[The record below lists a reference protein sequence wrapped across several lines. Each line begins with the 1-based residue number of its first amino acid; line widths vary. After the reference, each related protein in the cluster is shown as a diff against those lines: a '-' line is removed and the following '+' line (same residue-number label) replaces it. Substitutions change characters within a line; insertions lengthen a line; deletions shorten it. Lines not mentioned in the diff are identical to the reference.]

1 MKHYGFTLLPSRRIF
16 PRTLLFTL
24 ILGSCGLTSCEDE
37 LEHPQ
42 QFSSKLSFS
51 SEISS
56 SWTST
61 TRSATGSNGT
71 QNTVS
76 VLEEGDTPLYLHTLY
91 TDSIA
96 LPSGSQATQK
106 IETRTTPVKN
116 ENMYDTFSVS
126 AYAYTG
132 NWDNSQ
138 LPNYFYNATASKSS
152 NNSYELAADYY
163 WPGKNYHMKF
173 FAYAPMTNGN
183 YKLSGEAH
191 PGTPTVSVTV
201 PSDVSKQEDLLVA
214 GTQELSGDQNQ
225 PVALTFRHAL
235 TAIRFVCGNDMQ
247 AGTLK
252 KVTLKGVYSKGV
264 FDMGSSQWTS
274 LKAANSFSQ
283 TLDKKLTGSK
293 DEAITTDAQTFM
305 MIPQTLPEG
314 AQLEVVFENESQGEK
329 TLTADLKGTEWPIGK
344 TVTYR
349 ISTSSI
355 NWTYHFSVT
364 GPEDFEFDG
373 GTKQYKVTSYRENGN
388 GTKEPVEWTA
398 QYWDDNAQNWS
409 NHKPEWL
416 KNFTGSGGDAEVE
429 KSYDITA
436 AAQIGSDLNEHT
448 RKLKEAPHKGEETKP
463 YNLAGTNG
471 GDKNMNTANCYVVDA
486 PGYYS
491 FPLVYGNGIK
501 DGNDNVKSYTNTSAT
516 GRNMLRM
523 LLNHSGSITSHYI
536 QRAAKPEKAELLGQ
550 DASNLITEVK
560 YNLDNV
566 CSTISFK
573 VDKSTIREGN
583 AIIAIKDAQEK
594 ILWSWHIWVT
604 GENLNE
610 TVAVENRQNKKYN
623 FMPIVL
629 GWCNERTTTYQARS
643 CKVKFTAGEN
653 SQEITI
659 NQKENKI
666 TFGDN
671 HPYYQWGRKDPF
683 LPSNGYHLSSTE
695 VEKNENKRWFGKDGM
710 STTSNPKV
718 ENLMTG
724 KNCIMN
730 YILKPEVMH
739 SANSADNTYYN
750 LWDITHNGK
759 EGQSVKSI
767 YDPCPAGFKVP
778 DSDAFT
784 GFVDA
789 IYTDKPSVGI
799 EIRGQWDQNNYGW
812 KFYVTYP
819 SRDNDKMI
827 LFPALGWRDPQSGSL
842 SQDSDNGNYWTSA
855 PSKTSSAYYL
865 FLKPNPL
872 NVGPKL
878 SKDRSRA
885 LAIRPVRE

>member
-61 TRSATGSNGT
+61 TRSATGSNGL

-106 IETRTTPVKN
+106 IETRATPVKN
-116 ENMYDTFSVS
+116 ESMYNAFSVS

-183 YKLSGEAH
+183 YTLSGKEHA
-191 PGTPTVSVTV
+191 GAPTVSVTI
-201 PSDVSKQEDLLVA
+201 PSEVSKQEDLLVA

-252 KVTLKGVYSKGV
+252 KVTLKGVYSEGV

-314 AQLEVVFENESQGEK
+314 AQLEVVFENESQREK

-373 GTKQYKVTSYRENGN
+373 GTKQYKVSSYRKNGA
-388 GTKEPVEWTA
+388 GVIEPVKWTA
-398 QYWDDNAQNWS
+398 QYSENNGLTWTNNKPSWLGSFTETGEGSTNETPTAYNISVNAQ
-409 NHKPEWL
+409 
-416 KNFTGSGGDAEVE
+416 V
-429 KSYDITA
+429 
-436 AAQIGSDLNEHT
+436 GSDLNAHT
-448 RKLKEAPHKGEETKP
+448 QKLRDASPKGTEEKP
-463 YNLAGTNG
+463 YNLANATGEAADENS
-471 GDKNMNTANCYVVDA
+471 ANCYVVSA

-491 FPLVYGNGIK
+491 IPLIYGNGKKNGK
-501 DGNDNVKSYTNTSAT
+501 DNLEAFMNTGAKK
-516 GRNMLRM
+516 NMLR
-523 LLNHSGSITSHYI
+523 LFQNHKGSITKVYI
-536 QRAAKPEKAELLGQ
+536 RSNYITPEKAELLGQ
-550 DASNLITEVK
+550 DALNLVTDVK
-560 YNLDNV
+560 YNQEGQG
-566 CSTISFK
+566 SIRFK
-573 VDKSTIREGN
+573 VDKNTIRQGN
-583 AIIAIKDAQEK
+583 AIIAIKDAANQ
-594 ILWSWHIWVT
+594 IIWSWHIWVT
-604 GENLNE
+604 GTDLNQ
-610 TVAVENRQNKKYN
+610 VIQVKNAANKTYS
-623 FMPIVL
+623 FMPAVL
-629 GWCNERTTTYQARS
+629 GWCDERTTTYEARS
-643 CKVKFTAGEN
+643 CKVKFTAGEKN
-653 SQEITI
+653 EEITI
-659 NQKENKI
+659 VQKKNEI

-683 LPSNGYHLSSTE
+683 LPSNGYQNMAGTLK
-695 VEKNENKRWFGKDGM
+695 KNENKRWFGPDGLH
-710 STTSNPKV
+710 TTNNPTVQNLGTSNP
-718 ENLMTG
+718 
-724 KNCIMN
+724 CIQQ
-730 YILKPEVMH
+730 YILQPEVMH
-739 SANSADNTYYN
+739 SSNSADNTYYN
-750 LWDITHNGK
+750 LWDITHNGTTGK
-759 EGQSVKSI
+759 SVKSI

-778 DSDAFT
+778 DADAFT
-784 GFVDA
+784 GFTNRLD
-789 IYTDKPSVGI
+789 TEHPLPSAEAKGSWN
-799 EIRGQWDQNNYGW
+799 EKDYGW
-812 KFYVTYP
+812 NFTP
-819 SRDNDKMI
+819 NNSQMI
-827 LFPALGWRDPQSGSL
+827 FFPALGWRDPQSGGL
-842 SQDSDNGNYWTSA
+842 SQDWDSGNFWTSA
-855 PSKTSSAYYL
+855 PKSTGSAYYL
-865 FLKPNPL
+865 YLKKTE
-872 NVGPKL
+872 VGPKL

-885 LAIRPVRE
+885 LGIRPVKDE

>member
-61 TRSATGSNGT
+61 TRSATGSNGL

-96 LPSGSQATQK
+96 LPSVSQATQK
-106 IETRTTPVKN
+106 IETRATPVKN
-116 ENMYDTFSVS
+116 ESMYNAFSVS

-173 FAYAPMTNGN
+173 FAYAPMTNDN
-183 YKLSGEAH
+183 YKLSGKEHHGA
-191 PGTPTVSVTV
+191 PTVSVTV
-201 PSDVSKQEDLLVA
+201 PSDVSNQEDLLVA

-252 KVTLKGVYSKGV
+252 KVTLKGVYSEGV
-264 FDMGSSQWTS
+264 FDMGSSLWTPS
-274 LKAANSFSQ
+274 KTTNSFSQ

-329 TLTADLKGTEWPIGK
+329 ILTADLKDTEWPIGK

-373 GTKQYKVTSYRENGN
+373 GTKQYKVSSYRKNGA
-388 GTKEPVEWTA
+388 GVIEPVKWTA
-398 QYWDDNAQNWS
+398 QYSENNGLTWTNNKPSWLGSFTETGEGSTNETPTAYNISVNAQ
-409 NHKPEWL
+409 
-416 KNFTGSGGDAEVE
+416 V
-429 KSYDITA
+429 
-436 AAQIGSDLNEHT
+436 GSDLNEHT
-448 RKLKEAPHKGEETKP
+448 KKLRDASPKGTEEKP
-463 YNLAGTNG
+463 YNLANAT
-471 GDKNMNTANCYVVDA
+471 GDADDQNSANCYVVSA

-491 FPLVYGNGIK
+491 IPLIYGNGK
-501 DGNDNVKSYTNTSAT
+501 KNSQDNLDALMNINAKK
-516 GRNMLRM
+516 NMLR
-523 LLNHSGSITSHYI
+523 LFQNHKGSITKVYI
-536 QRAAKPEKAELLGQ
+536 RSNNITPEKAELLGQ
-550 DASNLITEVK
+550 DALNLVTDVK
-560 YNLDNV
+560 YNQEGQG
-566 CSTISFK
+566 TIRFK
-573 VDKSTIREGN
+573 VDKNTIRQGN
-583 AIIAIKDAQEK
+583 AIIAIKDATNQ
-594 ILWSWHIWVT
+594 IIWSWHIWVT
-604 GENLNE
+604 GTDLNQ
-610 TVAVENRQNKKYN
+610 VIQVKNAANKTYS
-623 FMPIVL
+623 FMPAVL
-629 GWCNERTTTYQARS
+629 GWCDERTTTYEARS
-643 CKVKFTAGEN
+643 CKVKFTAGEKN
-653 SQEITI
+653 EEITI
-659 NQKENKI
+659 VQKENKI

-683 LPSNGYHLSSTE
+683 LPSNGYQNMVGTLI
-695 VEKNENKRWFGKDGM
+695 KNENKRWFGPDGLH
-710 STTSNPKV
+710 TTNNPTVQNLGTSNR
-718 ENLMTG
+718 
-724 KNCIMN
+724 CIQQ
-730 YILKPEVMH
+730 YILQPEVMH
-739 SANSADNTYYN
+739 SSNSADNTYYN
-750 LWDITHNGK
+750 LWDITHNGTTGK
-759 EGQSVKSI
+759 SVKSI

-778 DSDAFT
+778 DADAFT
-784 GFVDA
+784 GFTNRLD
-789 IYTDKPSVGI
+789 TERPLPSPEAKGSWN
-799 EIRGQWDQNNYGW
+799 EKDYGW
-812 KFYVTYP
+812 NFTP
-819 SRDNDKMI
+819 NNSQMI
-827 LFPALGWRDPQSGSL
+827 FFPALGWRDPQSGGL
-842 SQDSDNGNYWTSA
+842 SQDWDSGNFWTSA
-855 PSKTSSAYYL
+855 PKSTGSAYYL
-865 FLKPNPL
+865 YLKKTE
-872 NVGPKL
+872 VGPKL

-885 LAIRPVRE
+885 LGIRPVKDE

>member
-61 TRSATGSNGT
+61 TRSATGSNGL

-106 IETRTTPVKN
+106 IETRATPVKN
-116 ENMYDTFSVS
+116 ESMYNAFSVS

-138 LPNYFYNATASKSS
+138 LPNYFYNAKASKSS

-183 YKLSGEAH
+183 YKLSGKEHHGA
-191 PGTPTVSVTV
+191 PTVSVTV

-225 PVALTFRHAL
+225 PVALIFRHAL

-252 KVTLKGVYSKGV
+252 KVTLKGVYSEGV

-274 LKAANSFSQ
+274 LKATNSFSQ

-329 TLTADLKGTEWPIGK
+329 ILTADLKGTEWPIGK

-355 NWTYHFSVT
+355 SWTYEFCVT
-364 GPEDFEFDG
+364 DPGEFEFDG
-373 GTKQYKVTSYRENGN
+373 GTKQYTVTSYRKNGA
-388 GTKEPVEWTA
+388 GVIEPVSWIA
-398 QYWDDNAQNWS
+398 QYSEDNGVTWS
-409 NHKPEWL
+409 DNKPSWL
-416 KNFTGSGGDAEVE
+416 VDF
-429 KSYDITA
+429 TA
-436 AAQIGSDLNEHT
+436 AGEGSKNENPTAYSVSVDAQVGSDLNAHT
-448 RKLKEAPHKGEETKP
+448 QKLRDASPKGTEAQP
-463 YNLAGTNG
+463 YNLANATGATEDENS
-471 GDKNMNTANCYVVDA
+471 ANCYVVSA

-491 FPLVYGNGIK
+491 IPLIYGNARK
-501 DGNDNVKSYTNTSAT
+501 DSRDNTEAFSNTKAY
-516 GRNMLRM
+516 GRNMLKVFR
-523 LLNHSGSITSHYI
+523 NHVSMITAVYI
-536 QRAAKPEKAELLGQ
+536 NNNAGVKPVKAELLGQ
-550 DASNLITEVK
+550 DALNLVTDVK
-560 YNLDNV
+560 YNPAGNG
-566 CSTISFK
+566 TITFK
-573 VDKSTIREGN
+573 VDQSTIRQGN
-583 AIIAIKDAQEK
+583 ALIAIKDATDQ
-594 ILWSWHIWVT
+594 IIWSWHIWVT
-604 GENLNE
+604 GEDLNK
-610 TVAVENRQNKKYN
+610 VIQVSNAANKPYS
-623 FMPIVL
+623 FMPVVL
-629 GWCNERTTTYQARS
+629 GWCDERTTTYQARS

-653 SQEITI
+653 TKEITI
-659 NQKENKI
+659 VQKENEI

-683 LPSNGYHLSSTE
+683 LPSNGYQNLQNQIAR
-695 VEKNENKRWFGKDGM
+695 NENKRWFGPDGLH
-710 STTSNPKV
+710 TTANPDHR
-718 ENLMTG
+718 NLGTG
-724 KNCIMN
+724 NPCIQN
-730 YILKPEVMH
+730 YIKNPEVMH
-739 SANSADNTYYN
+739 SLNSADNTYYN
-750 LWDITHNGK
+750 LWDSSHNGTT
-759 EGQSVKSI
+759 GTSVKSV
-767 YDPCPAGFKVP
+767 YDPCPVGFKVP
-778 DSDAFT
+778 DADAFT
-784 GFVDA
+784 GFTTKVYSDR
-789 IYTDKPSVGI
+789 PSPSSEVKGN
-799 EIRGQWDQNNYGW
+799 WNAADYGW
-812 KFYVTYP
+812 NFTPNGKSIF
-819 SRDNDKMI
+819 
-827 LFPALGWRDPQSGSL
+827 FPALGWRDPQSGGL
-842 SQDSDNGNYWTSA
+842 SQDWNSGYFWTSA
-855 PSKTSSAYYL
+855 PKSTVSAYYL
-865 FLKPNPL
+865 YLKEKE
-872 NVGPKL
+872 VGPKL

-885 LAIRPVRE
+885 LGIRPVKDE

>member
-61 TRSATGSNGT
+61 TRSATGSNGL

-106 IETRTTPVKN
+106 IETRATPVKN
-116 ENMYDTFSVS
+116 ESMYNAFSVS

-173 FAYAPMTNGN
+173 FAYAPMTNDN
-183 YKLSGEAH
+183 YKLSGKEHHGA
-191 PGTPTVSVTV
+191 PTVSVTV
-201 PSDVSKQEDLLVA
+201 PSDVSNQEDLLVA

-252 KVTLKGVYSKGV
+252 KVTLKGVYSEGV
-264 FDMGSSQWTS
+264 FDMGSSLWTPS
-274 LKAANSFSQ
+274 KTTNSFSQ

-329 TLTADLKGTEWPIGK
+329 ILTADLKDTEWPIGK

-373 GTKQYKVTSYRENGN
+373 GTKQYTVTSYRKNGA
-388 GTKEPVEWTA
+388 GVIEPVSWIA
-398 QYWDDNAQNWS
+398 QYSEDNGVTWS
-409 NHKPEWL
+409 DNKPSWL
-416 KNFTGSGGDAEVE
+416 VDF
-429 KSYDITA
+429 TA
-436 AAQIGSDLNEHT
+436 AGEGSKNENPTAYSVSVDAQVGSDLNAHT
-448 RKLKEAPHKGEETKP
+448 QKLRDASPKGTEAQP
-463 YNLAGTNG
+463 YNLANATGATEDENS
-471 GDKNMNTANCYVVDA
+471 ANCYVVSA

-491 FPLVYGNGIK
+491 IPLIYGNARK
-501 DGNDNVKSYTNTSAT
+501 DSRDNTEAFSNTKAS
-516 GRNMLRM
+516 GRNMLRVFR
-523 LLNHSGSITSHYI
+523 NHVSMITAVYI
-536 QRAAKPEKAELLGQ
+536 NNNAGVKPVKAELLGQ
-550 DASNLITEVK
+550 DALNLVTDVK
-560 YNLDNV
+560 YNPAGNG
-566 CSTISFK
+566 TITFK
-573 VDKSTIREGN
+573 VDQSTIRQGN
-583 AIIAIKDAQEK
+583 ALIAIKDATDQ
-594 ILWSWHIWVT
+594 IIWSWHIWVT
-604 GENLNE
+604 GEDLNK
-610 TVAVENRQNKKYN
+610 VIQVSNAANKPYS
-623 FMPIVL
+623 FMPVVL
-629 GWCNERTTTYQARS
+629 GWCDERTTTYQARS

-653 SQEITI
+653 TKEITI
-659 NQKENKI
+659 VQKENKI

-683 LPSNGYHLSSTE
+683 LPSNGYQNLQNQIAR
-695 VEKNENKRWFGKDGM
+695 NENKRWFGPDGLH
-710 STTSNPKV
+710 TTANPDHR
-718 ENLMTG
+718 NLGTG
-724 KNCIMN
+724 NTCIQN
-730 YILKPEVMH
+730 YIKNPEVMH
-739 SANSADNTYYN
+739 SSNFADNTYYN
-750 LWDITHNGK
+750 LWDSSHNGTT
-759 EGQSVKSI
+759 GTSVKSV
-767 YDPCPAGFKVP
+767 YDPCPVGFKVP
-778 DSDAFT
+778 DADAFT
-784 GFVDA
+784 GFTTKVNSDR
-789 IYTDKPSVGI
+789 PSPSSEVKGN
-799 EIRGQWDQNNYGW
+799 WNAADYGW
-812 KFYVTYP
+812 NFTPNGKSIF
-819 SRDNDKMI
+819 
-827 LFPALGWRDPQSGSL
+827 FPALGWRDPQSGGL
-842 SQDSDNGNYWTSA
+842 SQDWNSGNFWTSA
-855 PSKTSSAYYL
+855 PNRTASAYYL
-865 FLKPNPL
+865 YLKQDE
-872 NVGPKL
+872 VGPKL
-878 SKDRSRA
+878 SKDRSKA
-885 LAIRPVRE
+885 LGIRPVKE